1 MYNLVNR
8 HESLSF
14 FCSFIIILETN
25 GERNLLILR
34 SARWPLLSHT
44 LRLFVCSF
52 LPFLTKHKDVWDS
65 RREEVNVQETNTSIR
80 VIVCSFRGK
89 ARGWGDGEAQWW
101 WRRQWRQDQDWCL
114 RHGEEGERLDLRENQ
129 WFPGGIFELLVL
141 CFLSLIQF
149 FHYCWKPLQVSCS
162 PMEQIHERLR
172 AFGEFEVL
180 LRNGVVP
187 ADYRLRSLLADYL
200 FGFFIPNNN
209 NIIIINTLFTM
220 TDGMF
225 FGHTI

>member
-1 MYNLVNR
+1 MLKYLDKNTPIVLWYSLYQYNLVNR
-8 HESLSF
+8 HKSISF
-14 FCSFIIILETN
+14 FCSSIIKLEIN
-25 GERNLLILR
+25 GERYLFYYAVPTAHC
-34 SARWPLLSHT
+34 SVLSHPV
-44 LRLFVCSF
+44 RLFFCSL
-52 LPFLTKHKDVWDS
+52 LPSSLTKHKDAWYS

-162 PMEQIHERLR
+162 PMEQILERLR
-172 AFGEFEVL
+172 AFGEFEV
-180 LRNGVVP
+180 
-187 ADYRLRSLLADYL
+187 
-200 FGFFIPNNN
+200 
-209 NIIIINTLFTM
+209 
-220 TDGMF
+220 
-225 FGHTI
+225 